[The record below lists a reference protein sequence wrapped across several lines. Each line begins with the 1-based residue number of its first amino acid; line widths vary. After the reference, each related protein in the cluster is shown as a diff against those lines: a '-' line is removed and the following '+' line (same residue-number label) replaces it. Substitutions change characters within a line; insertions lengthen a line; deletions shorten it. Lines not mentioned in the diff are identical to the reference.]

1 MRSRRDA
8 SSSHRLMLSVC
19 IGFVLLFLTWAFVG
33 QLDVVVSAQGRVI
46 ADGYTRVVQAPLPGA
61 VRAIRVSE
69 GELVKPG
76 TVLLELDARSD
87 NADLGAVREKL
98 AKARAELAR
107 MDGEFA
113 GKPTVYDGM
122 QRAQAL
128 VEGQEALRRARDL
141 VFSERR
147 AQARAAL
154 ESRRSA
160 LAAGEQALGSART
173 RMEIVAEKERRAR
186 PYVDI
191 AMPRF
196 QYLQLKDDVTTLE
209 GTIQVQEQ
217 TNKRLRAEIEES
229 QRTLGLIES
238 DRNATLLSEISDRR
252 LTISQFESDL
262 VRAERRSSDNE
273 IRAPIE
279 GYVQKLHVLS
289 VGATVAFNEV
299 VASLVPKE
307 SDLLVEA
314 FLASDQIGF
323 VRIGQAVDIKID
335 AYPYQKYGKVQ
346 GTLVWVSPDAEEWSA
361 ATKGFMT
368 DNQSLKTAA
377 NSGSALAYRI
387 KVKPIVKTGSFMI
400 TPGMTLTVDIF
411 TDKRRVIDF
420 FLFPVSAALDDAL
433 RVR

>member
-1 MRSRRDA
+1 MRSRLDA
-8 SSSHRLMLSVC
+8 SNPHRLMLAAC
-19 IGFVLLFLTWAFVG
+19 IGFVLLFLAWAFIG
-33 QLDVVVSAQGRVI
+33 ELDIIVSAQGRVV
-46 ADGYTRVVQAPLPGA
+46 ANGYTRVVQAPLPGA

-76 TVLLELDARSD
+76 AVLLELDARAD

-107 MDGEFA
+107 MDAEFA
-113 GKPTVYDGM
+113 GKPAIYGGLQATG
-122 QRAQAL
+122 AL

-147 AQARAAL
+147 SQARATL

-160 LAAGEQALGSART
+160 LAAGEQALSAARS
-173 RMEIVAEKERRAR
+173 RMEIAAEKERRAL
-186 PYVDI
+186 PYVDV

-196 QYLQLKDDVTTLE
+196 QYLQLKDDVMTLE
-209 GTIQVQEQ
+209 GTILVQAQ
-217 TNKRLRAEIEES
+217 TNERLRAEIEEA
-229 QRTLGLIES
+229 QRSLGLVES
-238 DRNATLLSEISDRR
+238 ERKATLLSDISERR
-252 LTISQFESDL
+252 LAVSQLESDL

-279 GYVQKLHVLS
+279 GYVQKLNAFS

-314 FLASDQIGF
+314 FLASDQKGF
-323 VRIGQAVDIKID
+323 VRIGQAVDIKVD

-346 GTLVWVSPDAEEWSA
+346 GTLVWVSPDAEEWSS
-361 ATKGFMT
+361 ATQGFMT
-368 DNQSLKTAA
+368 DTQALKKAT
-377 NSGSALAYRI
+377 NSGSALTYRI
-387 KVKPIVKTGSFMI
+387 KVKPNLKSGGFAI
-400 TPGMTLTVDIF
+400 TPGMTVAVDVF

-420 FLFPVSAALDDAL
+420 FLFPVSSALDEAL